1 MARDPRIT
9 AIEGEITGLA
19 LDAIV
24 NAANSSLLG
33 GGGAGELLARCYRSS
48 LSLAAAHGVRTIAF
62 PAISSGAYGFPRGP
76 ACAIAVEETHR
87 FVLTNDSLTSVVPV
101 SLDQATAQLYNR
113 ALRGG

>member
-19 LDAIV
+19 LDANV
-24 NAANSSLLG
+24 NAANSSLL
-33 GGGAGELLARCYRSS
+33 GGGAGELLARCYRQS

-87 FVLTNDSLTSVVPV
+87 FLLTNDSLTSVVLV
-101 SLDQATAQLYNR
+101 SFDQATAQLHKR
-113 ALRGG
+113 ALRGA

>member
-1 MARDPRIT
+1 MSRPAAAQSGRQRQGVAGVPCRVGRRATMARDPRIT

-19 LDAIV
+19 LDANV
-24 NAANSSLLG
+24 NAANSSLL
-33 GGGAGELLARCYRSS
+33 GGGAGELLARCYRQS

-87 FVLTNDSLTSVVPV
+87 FLLT
-101 SLDQATAQLYNR
+101 
-113 ALRGG
+113 

>member
-9 AIEGEITGLA
+9 AIEGDITGLA

-24 NAANSSLLG
+24 NAANSSLLAG
-33 GGGAGELLARCYRSS
+33 EGELLARCYRSS
-48 LSLAAAHGVRTIAF
+48 LSLAVAHGVRTIAF
-62 PAISSGAYGFPRGP
+62 PAISTGAYGFPRGP

-87 FVLTNDSLTSVVPV
+87 FLLTNDSLTSVVLV
-101 SLDQATAQLYNR
+101 SFDQATARLCKR